1 MKLYYGTEEV
11 KTQEALFVFDDEP
24 PRVFENK
31 TYDFEFQTRIF
42 TPEVI
47 RALAAGNNPD
57 WIIRGKRLPR
67 KAKKALKKFV
77 EGYFGYNPILVYS
90 EMKGFTGTKRWPAK
104 GWVTMDK
111 DGYLGLWIRYPKP
124 IKQTM
129 NDCHTGLWTIPGLD
143 TTTHFPLGK
152 SREGDGFD
160 CVSWK
165 DDYPTPCKWWIE
177 GNDLL
182 GIRLLPELREILP
195 F

>member
-77 EGYFGYNPILVYS
+77 EGYFGYYPILVYS

-104 GWVTMDK
+104 GWVTEDK
-111 DGYLGLWIRYPKP
+111 NGLIELWGRYPKP
-124 IKQTM
+124 FKNFDIDKWIISDWGTAFF
-129 NDCHTGLWTIPGLD
+129 HV
-143 TTTHFPLGK
+143 LGAK
-152 SREGDGFD
+152 REGDGFD